1 MMPEYTSLALCTL
14 VVNWTLTLLAF
25 LAVLAIC
32 WFRPTCWA
40 FITRPDDT
48 LVLLA
53 FLISTVL
60 VSLTTWA
67 IVDEGQAKHQKDVS
81 ASQLEIAAKVCLS
94 PIASMRGKLYQQRH
108 VPDRGENTI

>member
-1 MMPEYTSLALCTL
+1 MHEYTSLALCTL
-14 VVNWTLTLLAF
+14 VVNWSLTFLAF

-32 WFRPTCWA
+32 WFRPTFTA
-40 FITRPDDT
+40 LTKKPDDT

-67 IVDEGQAKHQKDVS
+67 IVDEGQGKHQEDVP
-81 ASQLEIAAKVCLS
+81 ASRLETAAKVCLS
-94 PIASMRGKLYQQRH
+94 PIPSMSGKYYQQCH
-108 VPDRGENTI
+108 VPDKGENTM